1 MATKDW
7 AYRRKA
13 GDRRRDLVQD
23 TVHFLSPPLPLPWA
37 LTLSVPS
44 SLPPSARLQKLC
56 KWAAPCPRLGG
67 RMGSKG
73 WGWSSKVWMKE
84 QWVLSGW
91 QVLQRLV
98 TLLLQVTR

>member
-13 GDRRRDLVQD
+13 GDGRRDLVQD
-23 TVHFLSPPLPLPWA
+23 TVHFLSS
-37 LTLSVPS
+37 T
-44 SLPPSARLQKLC
+44 
-56 KWAAPCPRLGG
+56 
-67 RMGSKG
+67 
-73 WGWSSKVWMKE
+73 VWMEE

-98 TLLLQVTR
+98 TLLLQVTVVVLLGRQRHAVQWVMSVQPLLLFQCQALQLG

>member
-13 GDRRRDLVQD
+13 GDGRRDLVQD

-56 KWAAPCPRLGG
+56 K
-67 RMGSKG
+67 
-73 WGWSSKVWMKE
+73 
-84 QWVLSGW
+84 
-91 QVLQRLV
+91 
-98 TLLLQVTR
+98 

>member
-13 GDRRRDLVQD
+13 GDGRRDLVQD
-23 TVHFLSPPLPLPWA
+23 TVHFLSPPLPLPRA
-37 LTLSVPS
+37 LSLSS
-44 SLPPSARLQKLC
+44 T
-56 KWAAPCPRLGG
+56 
-67 RMGSKG
+67 
-73 WGWSSKVWMKE
+73 VWMEE

-98 TLLLQVTR
+98 TLLLQVTVVVLLGRQRHAVQWVMSVQPLLLFQCQALQLG